1 MPSFSVEVPAGFSGS
16 VRLDKFMA
24 SVAGGM
30 NRSRLKSGVA
40 SIEVNGR
47 KAKLSTKVS
56 AGDVISFDWEDSVP
70 DDIEPEDIPLD
81 IVYED
86 ENVTVVN
93 KRQGM
98 VTHPA
103 CGNWTGTLV
112 NALLFRWG
120 RGKIGTDG
128 EAAALRPGIVHRLD
142 KDTSG
147 LIITA
152 RNRESEEWLHAQ
164 FLDHRLLQKEY
175 IVICVGRPKEMAGR
189 IETNIVRDTR
199 DRKKFKA
206 ADVGGQGKFA
216 CSIYQCVGVYERGG
230 ETYSLFRVRIKTGRT
245 HQIRVHMKHIGC
257 PVLGDP
263 VYGKPGGFFRGA
275 TLMLHSYVL
284 KIRLPGQ
291 REWSVF
297 KAPVPPRF
305 RKVMKALHLKFRR
318 VR

>member
-1 MPSFSVEVPAGFSGS
+1 MPSFSVEVPPDFSGI
-16 VRLDKFMA
+16 VRLDKYMA
-24 SVAGGM
+24 SVEGGM
-30 NRSRLKSGVA
+30 NRSRLKSGVD

-47 KAKLSTKVS
+47 RAKLSTKVS

-81 IVYED
+81 VVYED
-86 ENVTVVN
+86 EDVTVVN

-120 RGKIGTDG
+120 RGKIGTAG
-128 EAAALRPGIVHRLD
+128 EPSALRPGIVHRLD

-152 RNRESEEWLHAQ
+152 RNRGSEEWLHAQ

-175 IVICVGRPKEMAGR
+175 IVICVGRPKEIAGR
-189 IETNIVRDTR
+189 IETNIERDPR
-199 DRKKFKA
+199 DRKKFRA
-206 ADVGGQGKFA
+206 VGRDGGGKFA
-216 CSIYQCVGVYERGG
+216 CSIYQCVGIYERGG

-245 HQIRVHMKHIGC
+245 HQIRVHMRHIGC

-263 VYGKPGGFFRGA
+263 LYGKPGGFFKGA

-284 KIRLPGQ
+284 KIRLPG
-291 REWSVF
+291 RKEWSVF

-318 VR
+318 VL